1 MKPSLRAFEIQQL
14 ATRKRITVSAF
25 LCSGSVTQHAYISTY
40 NKKQSAKRAERQ
52 EVLLKQQQE
61 LTKNVILKQQQW
73 MEAMMKRGTV
83 APSGSTSDQQMVPA
97 FHNFNKECHNCDSYL
112 EQLNEHFSAYVCCH
126 SCRKTKIYFPIVDR
140 Y

>member
-25 LCSGSVTQHAYISTY
+25 LCSGSVTQQH
-40 NKKQSAKRAERQ
+40 ERQ